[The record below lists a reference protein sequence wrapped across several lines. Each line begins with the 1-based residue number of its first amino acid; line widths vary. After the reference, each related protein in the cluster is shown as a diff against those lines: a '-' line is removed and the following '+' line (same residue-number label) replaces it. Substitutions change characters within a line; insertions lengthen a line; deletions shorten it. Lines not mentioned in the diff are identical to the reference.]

1 MLININLIFQ
11 FIRKIVKGKIY
22 MKLGI
27 YVGSFNPVH
36 NGHLKVINY
45 LLDNNLVDKVL
56 VLATPNYWNKQDLID
71 VKDRINML
79 KYFETDNIIIDSIH
93 NNYPYTYQVI
103 DSIKKD
109 YKDELYL
116 IIGSDNLEKLYL
128 WKNIDKILENKI
140 IVFRRGREDINKLLE
155 RYPIDRFIVVDDFDY
170 LNICSTDIRNGK
182 ENDIDSKVLQYI
194 KKNNLYKIEKE

>member
-1 MLININLIFQ
+1 
-11 FIRKIVKGKIY
+11 
-22 MKLGI
+22 MKLGL

-36 NGHLKVINY
+36 NGHIKVINY

-56 VLATPNYWNKQDLID
+56 VLPTPNYWDKQDIIN

-79 KYFETDNIIIDSIH
+79 KFFETENIIIDSIH

-109 YKDELYL
+109 YDDELYL
-116 IIGSDNLEKLYL
+116 VIGSDNLEKLYL

-140 IVFRRGREDINKLLE
+140 IVLKRGNDDIDKLLE
-155 RYPIDRFIVVDDFDY
+155 KYPKDRFIVCNDFEF
-170 LNICSTDIRNGK
+170 LNVSSTDIRNGIY
-182 ENDIDSKVLQYI
+182 NNIDDKVVQYI
-194 KKNNLYKIEKE
+194 KRNNLYGKK

>member
-1 MLININLIFQ
+1 
-11 FIRKIVKGKIY
+11 
-22 MKLGI
+22 MKLGL

-36 NGHLKVINY
+36 NGHITVINY

-56 VLATPNYWNKQDLID
+56 VLPTPNYWDKQDIID

-79 KYFETDNIIIDSIH
+79 KFFETENIIIDSIH

-109 YKDELYL
+109 YDDELYL
-116 IIGSDNLEKLYL
+116 VIGSDNLEKLYL

-140 IVFRRGREDINKLLE
+140 IVLKRGNDDIDKLLE
-155 RYPIDRFIVVDDFDY
+155 KYPRDRFITCNDFEFLNVSSTEIREGNTNNVDP
-170 LNICSTDIRNGK
+170 R
-182 ENDIDSKVLQYI
+182 VLKYI
-194 KKNNLYKIEKE
+194 KTNNLYKK

>member
-1 MLININLIFQ
+1 
-11 FIRKIVKGKIY
+11 
-22 MKLGI
+22 MKLGL

-36 NGHLKVINY
+36 NGHITVINY

-56 VLATPNYWNKQDLID
+56 VLPTPNYWDKQDIID

-79 KYFETDNIIIDSIH
+79 KFFETENIIIDSIH

-109 YKDELYL
+109 YDDELYL

-140 IVFRRGREDINKLLE
+140 IVLKRGNDDIDKLLE
-155 RYPIDRFIVVDDFDY
+155 KYPRDRFITCNDFEFLNVSSTEIREGNTNNVDP
-170 LNICSTDIRNGK
+170 R
-182 ENDIDSKVLQYI
+182 VLKYI
-194 KKNNLYKIEKE
+194 KTNNLYKK

>member
-1 MLININLIFQ
+1 METLIWKEQKKDLKNILNE
-11 FIRKIVKGKIY
+11 RKGDNT
-22 MKLGI
+22 MKLGL

-36 NGHLKVINY
+36 NGHIKVINY

-56 VLATPNYWNKQDLID
+56 VLPTPNYWDKQDIID

-79 KYFETDNIIIDSIH
+79 KFFETENIIIDSIH

-109 YKDELYL
+109 YDDELYL
-116 IIGSDNLEKLYL
+116 VIGSDNLEKLYL

-140 IVFRRGREDINKLLE
+140 IVLQRGKDDINKLLE
-155 RYPIDRFIVVDDFDY
+155 KYDKNKFIVVEDFEYIDV
-170 LNICSTDIRNGK
+170 CSTNIRNGIYK
-182 ENDIDSKVLQYI
+182 NIDDRVKNYI
-194 KKNNLYKIEKE
+194 ITNNLYK

>member
-1 MLININLIFQ
+1 
-11 FIRKIVKGKIY
+11 

-140 IVFRRGREDINKLLE
+140 IVFRRGKEDINKLLE

-194 KKNNLYKIEKE
+194 KKNNLYKIDKE

>member
-1 MLININLIFQ
+1 
-11 FIRKIVKGKIY
+11 

-56 VLATPNYWNKQDLID
+56 VLATPNYWDKQDILD

-79 KYFETDNIIIDSIH
+79 KFFETDNIIIDSIH

-140 IVFRRGREDINKLLE
+140 IVFRRGNEDINKLLE
-155 RYPIDRFIVVDDFDY
+155 RYPIDKFIVVDDFDY
-170 LNICSTDIRNGK
+170 LNICSTDIRNGSEK
-182 ENDIDSKVLQYI
+182 EIDSKVLQYI
-194 KKNNLYKIEKE
+194 KKNNLYNIDKE